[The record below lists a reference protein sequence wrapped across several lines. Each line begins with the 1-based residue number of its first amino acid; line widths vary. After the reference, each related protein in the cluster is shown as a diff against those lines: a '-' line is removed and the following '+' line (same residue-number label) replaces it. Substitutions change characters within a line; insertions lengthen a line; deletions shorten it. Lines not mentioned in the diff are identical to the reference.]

1 MADAAKKEEVDA
13 KKAEVKKR
21 LQDEAALKKKKGF
34 MTPERKK
41 ALRLIIRKKSAELL
55 EKERQAMNA
64 DKLKAVMDRCGE
76 AKTID
81 GIPLEELIDIVKQY
95 HERSYLNESQK
106 WDLEFDVRRSDLEI
120 HELNSR
126 VNDLRGKFQ
135 KPKLKKVSQYENKF
149 AKLQKKAVNEFNF
162 KGQLKS
168 VGK

>member
-1 MADAAKKEEVDA
+1 MADDAKQAEIES
-13 KKAEVKKR
+13 KKAEVKKK
-21 LQDEAALKKKKGF
+21 LQEEAEKRKKKGF

-41 ALRLIIRKKSAELL
+41 RIRLIIRKKSAELL
-55 EKERQAMNA
+55 EAEKAAMSAQKLDAIKE
-64 DKLKAVMDRCGE
+64 RCGE
-76 AKTID
+76 QRNLD
-81 GIPLEELIDIVKQY
+81 GLSLEELIDVIKQY

-106 WDLEFDVRRSDLEI
+106 WDLEFDVRKADLEI
-120 HELNSR
+120 HELNSK

-149 AKLQKKAVNEFNF
+149 AKLQKKVVNEFNF